1 LKLKADQKLIW
12 GEEKKKALEQHQTV
26 SKSPPVLMPTQDKK
40 SFKLYLSANE
50 WAIGSAHVQEFKR
63 KERVVYFESI
73 GLLDAEIRYSIIER
87 LCLCLYF
94 SCRELKPYLLS
105 AECIVVCKDDVVK
118 HMLSPQILKGR
129 IRKWSL
135 ALSEFDL
142 TS

>member
-63 KERVVYFESI
+63 KE
-73 GLLDAEIRYSIIER
+73 
-87 LCLCLYF
+87 
-94 SCRELKPYLLS
+94 
-105 AECIVVCKDDVVK
+105 
-118 HMLSPQILKGR
+118 
-129 IRKWSL
+129 
-135 ALSEFDL
+135 
-142 TS
+142 